1 MTSPNKYSSDS
12 QQRVLKVL
20 DLLFG
25 HEITGL
31 APGEI
36 AKTIAA
42 NASAITRD
50 LANLAEAGMAEEVIG
65 TGRYR
70 ITPRLGRRALATLQT
85 FDRAQQQLADLKDR
99 YTSEQRLS
107 DMKTR
112 FIHN

>member
-1 MTSPNKYSSDS
+1 MTSKYFNES

-36 AKTIAA
+36 AKTVNA

-50 LANLAEAGMAEEVIG
+50 LANLAEAGMAEEVG
-65 TGRYR
+65 SSGRYR
-70 ITPRLGRRALATLQT
+70 ITPRLGRRCMATLQT
-85 FDRAQQQLADLKDR
+85 FDRAEQQLGDLKA
-99 YTSEQRLS
+99 
-107 DMKTR
+107 R
-112 FIHN
+112 FTTK

>member
-1 MTSPNKYSSDS
+1 MTSKYFNES
-12 QQRVLKVL
+12 QQRILKVL

-36 AKTIAA
+36 AKTVKA

-50 LANLAEAGMAEEVIG
+50 LANLAEAGMAEEVAS

-70 ITPRLGRRALATLQT
+70 ITPRLGRRCIATLQT
-85 FDRAQQQLADLKDR
+85 FERAEQQLGDLKA
-99 YTSEQRLS
+99 
-107 DMKTR
+107 R
-112 FIHN
+112 FTTK

>member
-1 MTSPNKYSSDS
+1 MTTPNKYSSDS

-36 AKTIAA
+36 AKSI
-42 NASAITRD
+42 NATASSITRD
-50 LANLAEAGMAEEVIG
+50 LANLAEAGMAEEVQG

-70 ITPRLGRRALATLQT
+70 ITPRLGSRALATLQT
-85 FDRAQQQLADLKDR
+85 FDRAEQQLRDL
-99 YTSEQRLS
+99 SA
-107 DMKTR
+107 R
-112 FIHN
+112 FTKG

>member
-1 MTSPNKYSSDS
+1 MSAKYANAG

-36 AKTIAA
+36 AKTVNA

-50 LANLAEAGMAEEVIG
+50 LANLVEAGMAEEVQG

-70 ITPRLGRRALATLQT
+70 ITPRLGSRALATLQT
-85 FDRAQQQLADLKDR
+85 FDRAEKHLTDL
-99 YTSEQRLS
+99 
-107 DMKTR
+107 KTR
-112 FIHN
+112 FIPR

>member
-1 MTSPNKYSSDS
+1 MTSKYFNES

-36 AKTIAA
+36 AKTVHA

-50 LANLAEAGMAEEVIG
+50 LANLAEAGMAEEIASS
-65 TGRYR
+65 GRYR
-70 ITPRLGRRALATLQT
+70 ITPRLGSRALATLQT
-85 FDRAQQQLADLKDR
+85 FDRAEKQLGDL
-99 YTSEQRLS
+99 
-107 DMKTR
+107 KTR
-112 FIHN
+112 FIPR

>member
-1 MTSPNKYSSDS
+1 MTTQYLNDS

-25 HEITGL
+25 HEIAGL

-36 AKTIAA
+36 AKTVKA

-50 LANLAEAGMAEEVIG
+50 LANLAEAGMAEEVTG

-70 ITPRLGRRALATLQT
+70 ITPRLGRRCMATLQT
-85 FDRAQQQLADLKDR
+85 FDRAEQQLGDLKA
-99 YTSEQRLS
+99 
-107 DMKTR
+107 R
-112 FIHN
+112 FTTK